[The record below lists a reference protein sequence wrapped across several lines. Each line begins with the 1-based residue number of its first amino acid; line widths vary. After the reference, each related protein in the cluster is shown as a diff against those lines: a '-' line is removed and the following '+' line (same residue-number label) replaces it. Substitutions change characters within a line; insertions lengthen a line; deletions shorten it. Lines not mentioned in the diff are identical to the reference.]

1 MIISPW
7 SGSRGKQSLPTPE
20 SHPRQPDSPTRRQ
33 KSSCAKKVFIVF
45 FFSAKTNQP
54 AAASG
59 SVRFFRQ
66 EKSLRNNKTPGLP
79 PPQPSQLFHLNLLL
93 APQFALRSDGIENI
107 FYGRCSLKPIL
118 SGKRLRQKLFR
129 KNRSDVTGKIPR
141 QLSIKT
147 LWFGPW
153 ILFPSLKL
161 GGTSEKYFRFGQLG
175 GSYSFH
181 VPAKGSLFCIGWK
194 LHEIRLYL
202 KHLQHIK
209 VEYMLSLSLCM
220 HCLCSILSWFPI
232 SEENCGFFRKLL
244 EAKSLQCFR
253 RPEFEWVGVDTISRV
268 KLAPPSTSQA
278 EQNVLN
284 SFDLMEDN

>member
-1 MIISPW
+1 MIKSPW

-33 KSSCAKKVFIVF
+33 KSSCAQKKFRL
-45 FFSAKTNQP
+45 FSFQQKKTNQP

-107 FYGRCSLKPIL
+107 FFGRCSLKPIL

-175 GSYSFH
+175 GSYCFH

-194 LHEIRLYL
+194 LHKIRLYSFC
-202 KHLQHIK
+202 ID
-209 VEYMLSLSLCM
+209 LCTNQAFVKKY
-220 HCLCSILSWFPI
+220 LTASPI
-232 SEENCGFFRKLL
+232 
-244 EAKSLQCFR
+244 
-253 RPEFEWVGVDTISRV
+253 TI
-268 KLAPPSTSQA
+268 
-278 EQNVLN
+278 
-284 SFDLMEDN
+284 

>member
-1 MIISPW
+1 MFSFSPW

-33 KSSCAKKVFIVF
+33 KSSWKKSFDCF
-45 FFSAKTNQP
+45 LFFSAKKVSIVFSFFHQKKKPNQP

-161 GGTSEKYFRFGQLG
+161 GGRYF
-175 GSYSFH
+175 
-181 VPAKGSLFCIGWK
+181 W
-194 LHEIRLYL
+194 EI
-202 KHLQHIK
+202 
-209 VEYMLSLSLCM
+209 
-220 HCLCSILSWFPI
+220 F
-232 SEENCGFFRKLL
+232 
-244 EAKSLQCFR
+244 
-253 RPEFEWVGVDTISRV
+253 
-268 KLAPPSTSQA
+268 
-278 EQNVLN
+278 
-284 SFDLMEDN
+284 

>member
-1 MIISPW
+1 MFSYNMIISPW

-33 KSSCAKKVFIVF
+33 KSSCAQI
-45 FFSAKTNQP
+45 FFSRFFLFFYQP

-107 FYGRCSLKPIL
+107 FFGRCSLKPIL

-147 LWFGPW
+147 L
-153 ILFPSLKL
+153 
-161 GGTSEKYFRFGQLG
+161 
-175 GSYSFH
+175 
-181 VPAKGSLFCIGWK
+181 
-194 LHEIRLYL
+194 
-202 KHLQHIK
+202 
-209 VEYMLSLSLCM
+209 
-220 HCLCSILSWFPI
+220 
-232 SEENCGFFRKLL
+232 
-244 EAKSLQCFR
+244 
-253 RPEFEWVGVDTISRV
+253 
-268 KLAPPSTSQA
+268 
-278 EQNVLN
+278 
-284 SFDLMEDN
+284 

>member
-1 MIISPW
+1 MVWIKRKAIASNSRVPPKAARVTHQAAEIIL
-7 SGSRGKQSLPTPE
+7 R
-20 SHPRQPDSPTRRQ
+20 
-33 KSSCAKKVFIVF
+33 AKKVSIVF
-45 FFSAKTNQP
+45 FQKKPTNLRQRAGACVFSDKRKVWGTTRAR
-54 AAASG
+54 
-59 SVRFFRQ
+59 V
-66 EKSLRNNKTPGLP
+66 SLHLNHRNFSTWICCL
-79 PPQPSQLFHLNLLL
+79 LLNLLWD
-93 APQFALRSDGIENI
+93 PMALKTL

-175 GSYSFH
+175 GSHCFH

-232 SEENCGFFRKLL
+232 SEENCGFFRELL

-284 SFDLMEDN
+284 SFDLMEHN